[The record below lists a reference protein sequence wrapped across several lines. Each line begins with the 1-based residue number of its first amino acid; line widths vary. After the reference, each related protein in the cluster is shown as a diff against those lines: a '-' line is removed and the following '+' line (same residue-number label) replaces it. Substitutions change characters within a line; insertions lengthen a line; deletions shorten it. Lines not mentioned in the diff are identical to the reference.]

1 MKMGGKFKVNSEGN
15 IYVEGASVEG
25 ENGAEPVM
33 MPSTPLLFEVP
44 SEAINN
50 TMMAI
55 KEEAGTTPTGSFKT
69 HFEMRPDGSIV
80 CCTEPEHNIITLKAD
95 HIIDMSLLRDE
106 DPSAVDMYLKK
117 ELARKLA
124 DKMIEEDVIKIQYS
138 DDPATLDRTYRATV
152 KFIQE

>member
-1 MKMGGKFKVNSEGN
+1 MVGKFKVNSEGN

-25 ENGAEPVM
+25 ENGVELVM
-33 MPSTPLLFEVP
+33 MPSTSLSFEVP
-44 SEAINN
+44 NEALNQA
-50 TMMAI
+50 TLMAI
-55 KEEAGTTPTGSFKT
+55 KEETSTTPKGSFKT
-69 HFEMRPDGSIV
+69 HFEMRPDGSLMWA
-80 CCTEPEHNIITLKAD
+80 TEPPDNIITLKAD

-106 DPSAVDMYLKK
+106 DPNAIDMYLKK

-152 KFIQE
+152 KFVQE